1 MKLMCDNCNKE
12 FKFTKIKLKEKK
24 VTNEISKIYYKCPK
38 CKYEYIVSY
47 KDKEVRENIKAIKT
61 FSYEAINGDKNVMLK
76 IQNLKDRNLELSN
89 RYKALFR

>member
-1 MKLMCDNCNKE
+1 MCDNCNKE
-12 FKFTKIKLKEKK
+12 FKLTKIKLKEKK

-38 CKYEYIVSY
+38 CKHEYIVSY
-47 KDKEVRENIKAIKT
+47 KDKEVRENIEVIKML
-61 FSYEAINGDKNVMLK
+61 SYELINGDRTAVLK